1 MKYEKRKEEKALRT
15 PRFLIS
21 IFHSHYHREALGMVV
36 KDIIENYPL
45 TVIYILAMIL
55 LGIVTKWLGWW

>member
-45 TVIYILAMIL
+45 KTVGNHPPP
-55 LGIVTKWLGWW
+55 LGFMRLNGGG